1 MRNDGHIYAGNL
13 VDAQNVQG
21 RDHVWA
27 GGDRKAWMRNDGYIY
42 AGNWLDAQNVQGRD
56 HVRAGGDGKAWMR
69 NDGYIYAGNWLD
81 AQNVQGRDHV
91 RAGGNWQA
99 WMRND
104 GNGQFTDTL
113 SVGGVHHPDSM
124 RGWGWKF
131 GVQQGNNQTWI
142 GHRDGHGI
150 MVNTANNIPDRQG
163 LQIENGE
170 RKNFQVRNNGEVWV
184 NDKPI
189 FFRNPDNHDKN
200 HGIGFIDGRIDGP
213 TVYGFA
219 GGSLSVPSQSF
230 MNNPNQQLDGNSMIH
245 VAQWNRNQEF
255 IVNRNFVNRSDSRA
269 KNNIKPLTLEDY
281 QKLNDI
287 QPVSFTWKHNP
298 GGEKQSGFIAQNVEK
313 VYPHLVTENK
323 EYKNLNYLGLMPMIV
338 GNLQQVNQYINP
350 KEKQI
355 CIEDVCLTK
364 DDLAAVKKGTSLM
377 KNT

>member
-1 MRNDGHIYAGNL
+1 M

-27 GGDRKAWMRNDGYIY
+27 GADRKAWMRNDGYIY
-42 AGNWLDAQNVQGRD
+42 AGNMVDAQNVQ
-56 HVRAGGDGKAWMR
+56 
-69 NDGYIYAGNWLD
+69 
-81 AQNVQGRDHV
+81 
-91 RAGGNWQA
+91 
-99 WMRND
+99 
-104 GNGQFTDTL
+104 
-113 SVGGVHHPDSM
+113 
-124 RGWGWKF
+124 
-131 GVQQGNNQTWI
+131 
-142 GHRDGHGI
+142 
-150 MVNTANNIPDRQG
+150 
-163 LQIENGE
+163 
-170 RKNFQVRNNGEVWV
+170 
-184 NDKPI
+184 
-189 FFRNPDNHDKN
+189 
-200 HGIGFIDGRIDGP
+200 
-213 TVYGFA
+213 
-219 GGSLSVPSQSF
+219 
-230 MNNPNQQLDGNSMIH
+230 
-245 VAQWNRNQEF
+245 
-255 IVNRNFVNRSDSRA
+255 VNRNFVNRSDSRA